1 MLEATEVNSER
12 VALRLSVAG
21 NLFVGVVGLSF
32 ALLTGSQAILL
43 DGGFNLVFFAM
54 GLLTLRVSRLVEG
67 PTSERFQ
74 FGFAAFEPLINTIKG
89 LLVLAV
95 SMMALIPAIQALLAG
110 GRQMALGLGI
120 VYAAVAMTV
129 CLSLAVV
136 QRAMLRRVASPLIE
150 VDAKNWLVNGLISA
164 VVGLAFLLAYL
175 LQGTSLQWATPYVDP
190 VLVIVLVALT
200 LAIPL
205 KMVLQGSRQLLGQAP
220 ESAVRTAVR
229 QRTQELVDPH
239 GLDEVYV
246 RTSQIGRWLF
256 VLVQIVL
263 PQGHPLGEIAA
274 MDQLRADLAASLE
287 GVAPKLVIDAIF
299 TGDRKWVLDPV
310 DDAATAAPLRL
321 E

>member
-1 MLEATEVNSER
+1 MDTER
-12 VALRLSVAG
+12 IALRLSVGG

-43 DGGFNLVFFAM
+43 DGGFNLIFFAM
-54 GLLTLRVSRLVEG
+54 GLFTLRVSRLVEG

-95 SMMALIPAIQALLAG
+95 SVMALIPAIQALLAG

-120 VYAAVAMTV
+120 VYAAIAMAV
-129 CLSLAVV
+129 CLALAVV

-150 VDAKNWLVNGLISA
+150 VDAKNWLVNGLISS

-175 LQGTSLQWATPYVDP
+175 IQGTSLQWATPYVDP
-190 VLVIVLVALT
+190 VLVVMLVALT
-200 LAIPL
+200 LSIPL

-220 ESAVRTAVR
+220 ETTLRAEVRE
-229 QRTQELVDPH
+229 RTKRLVAQH

-263 PQGHPLGEIAA
+263 PEGHPLGEVAA
-274 MDQLRADLAASLE
+274 MDRLRADLAASLE
-287 GVAPKLVIDAIF
+287 GVTSKLVIDAIF

-310 DDAATAAPLRL
+310 DDATTAAPLRL
-321 E
+321 Q